1 MECPHCGA
9 EMSSLGVNRLQLGRA
24 TFLGGMWD
32 NVFAG
37 SLEVEIMLCRMCG
50 RLEFFAVRPQEYEE
64 PELVQIPCPKCG
76 EPHDFDDAKCPFCG
90 QRLLWYEV
98 KVEIKKV

>member
-37 SLEVEIMLCRMCG
+37 SLEVEIMLCRLCG

-90 QRLLWYEV
+90 QRLL
-98 KVEIKKV
+98 